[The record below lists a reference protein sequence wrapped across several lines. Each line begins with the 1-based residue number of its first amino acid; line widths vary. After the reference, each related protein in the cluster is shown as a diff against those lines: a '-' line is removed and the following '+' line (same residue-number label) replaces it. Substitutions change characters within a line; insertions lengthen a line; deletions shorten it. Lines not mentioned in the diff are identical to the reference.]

1 MEELKKKW
9 FIENIILNLNMP
21 WLSHKTNLFRLLA
34 LTQKAWLWM
43 RDALTSIKKS
53 EANKW
58 LVMILEEILKK
69 VNEWS
74 NLSTAMRDLWYFFTE
89 DEIALIES
97 SEIMWNLPDVLNQ
110 IATELE
116 SAQKLR
122 QKIQKAISY
131 PSILVAFSIIAVVI
145 LMIYVIPSIVGMF
158 PSEESLPQITKIIL
172 HLSDFLRNDWYI
184 VFFLVAFI
192 TITYKILYK
201 YFLPFK
207 ALIDGIMINLP
218 VIKDVIKS
226 FYMYKFSNTLW
237 QLYQAWVNP
246 VLSLKLISNIF
257 SNFHYKK
264 KVIEIKRDLKSW
276 FTFAESME
284 WSKLFDPI
292 LIQIIH
298 IWEET
303 WTISSILSKISW
315 FYREQLE
322 TKIDVLMSFLEPLI
336 LAFIAVII
344 WSIVASIFLPMAEIL
359 NTIK

>member
-1 MEELKKKW
+1 MEEKKKT
-9 FIENIILNLNMP
+9 FLEDIILKLNMP
-21 WLSHKTNLFRLLA
+21 WLKHKTNLFRLLA
-34 LTQKAWLWM
+34 LTQKAGLWM
-43 RDALTSIKKS
+43 RDALISIKKS
-53 EANKW
+53 ETNKW
-58 LVMILEEILKK
+58 LIMILEEILKK
-69 VNEWS
+69 INEGTT
-74 NLSTAMRDLWYFFTE
+74 LSTAMRSLWYFFTE
-89 DEIALIES
+89 DEIALVES

-116 SAQKLR
+116 NSQKIR

-131 PSILVAFSIIAVVI
+131 PSILIIFSIIAIVI
-145 LMIYVIPSIVGMF
+145 LMIYVIPSIVSMF
-158 PSEESLPQITKIIL
+158 PSKESLPQITKIVL
-172 HLSDFLRNDWYI
+172 SLSDFLRANWYRL
-184 VFFLVAFI
+184 FFLIAGIV
-192 TITYKILYK
+192 ITYNILYR
-201 YFLPFK
+201 YALPFK
-207 ALIDGIMINLP
+207 ALIDGLIINVP
-218 VIKDVIKS
+218 VIKDVTKS
-226 FYMYKFSNTLW
+226 YYMYKFSNTLW

-246 VLSLKLISNIF
+246 VLALKLISNVF

-264 KVIEIKRDLKSW
+264 KVIEIKRDLKWW

-315 FYREQLE
+315 FYRDQLE

-336 LAFIAVII
+336 LSFIAIVIG
-344 WSIVASIFLPMAEIL
+344 SIVASIFLPMAEIL

>member
-1 MEELKKKW
+1 MEELSKKW
-9 FIENIILNLNMP
+9 LLENLILKINMP
-21 WLSHKTNLFRLLA
+21 WLDHKTNFFRLLA

-53 EANKW
+53 ETSRW
-58 LVMILEEILKK
+58 LVMIIEEILKK
-69 VNEWS
+69 INEGT
-74 NLSTAMRDLWYFFTE
+74 NLSTAMRSLWYFFTE
-89 DEIALIES
+89 DEIALVES
-97 SEIMWNLPDVLNQ
+97 SEIMWNLPDVLIQ

-116 SAQKLR
+116 NSQKIR

-131 PSILVAFSIIAVVI
+131 PSILIVFSIIAVVV

-158 PSEESLPQITKIIL
+158 PSKESLPQITKIVL
-172 HLSDFLRNDWYI
+172 GLSDFLKTNWYI
-184 VFFLVAFI
+184 LFLSIFSI
-192 TITYKILYK
+192 IITYKVLYK
-201 YFLPFK
+201 YVLPFK
-207 ALIDGIMINLP
+207 AMIDGIAISFP
-218 VIKDVIKS
+218 VIKDVVKTY
-226 FYMYKFSNTLW
+226 YMYKFSNTLW

-246 VLSLKLISNIF
+246 VLSLKLISNTF

-264 KVIEIKRDLKSW
+264 KVIEIKRDLKWW

-303 WTISSILSKISW
+303 WTISWILSKIAW

-322 TKIDVLMSFLEPLI
+322 TKIDILMSFLEPLI
-336 LAFIAVII
+336 LAFIAVVI
-344 WSIVASIFLPMAEIL
+344 WSIVASIFLPMASVLE
-359 NTIK
+359 TIK

>member
-1 MEELKKKW
+1 MEETTKKS
-9 FIENIILNLNMP
+9 ILDNIILKLNMP
-21 WLSHKTNLFRLLA
+21 GLDNKTNLFRLLA
-34 LTQKAWLWM
+34 LTQKAGLWM
-43 RDALTSIKKS
+43 RDALISIKKS
-53 EANKW
+53 ETNKW
-58 LVMILEEILKK
+58 LIMILEEILKK
-69 VNEWS
+69 INEGT
-74 NLSTAMRDLWYFFTE
+74 NLSTAMRSLWYFFTE
-89 DEIALIES
+89 DEIALVES
-97 SEIMWNLPDVLNQ
+97 SEIMGNLPDVLNQ

-116 SAQKLR
+116 NSQKIR

-131 PSILVAFSIIAVVI
+131 PSILIVFSIIAIVI
-145 LMIYVIPSIVGMF
+145 LMIYVIPSIVTMF
-158 PSEESLPQITKIIL
+158 PSKESLPQITKIVL
-172 HLSDFLRNDWYI
+172 KLSDFLRSNWYRL
-184 VFFLVAFI
+184 FLLIASL

-207 ALIDGIMINLP
+207 ALMDWIIISVP
-218 VIKDVIKS
+218 VLKDVTKS
-226 FYMYKFSNTLW
+226 YYMYKFSNTLW

-246 VLSLKLISNIF
+246 VLSLKLISNVF

-264 KVIEIKRDLKSW
+264 KVIEIKRDLKWW

-315 FYREQLE
+315 FYRDQLE

-336 LAFIAVII
+336 LSFIAIVI
-344 WSIVASIFLPMAEIL
+344 WWIVASIFLPMAEIL